1 MSRTKHKLTVA
12 KAKSDKLKPGLYGD
26 GGGLYLQVSNR
37 KTKAW
42 VFRYMIA
49 GRARKMGLGDF
60 DRVTLAEARDAAH
73 EAHLLARDGRDP
85 IGERKARKAAIRAE
99 AEALTFKQAAE
110 QLIAMKATGWKHAGK
125 SAGQWRASLETY
137 AYPVFGD
144 KPVASIDKPMVLKVL
159 EPIWTTKTPTASR
172 VRNRI
177 ENVLDWAKACGHRQG
192 DNPAAW
198 EGNLK
203 YLLAE
208 PEKVAPV
215 QHFPALPYKE
225 LPDFMAD
232 LRQRDGIS
240 ARALEFAILTVART
254 GNIISAKWSEIDR
267 EEKLWTMPRGTMK
280 GEKGDRKRDHVVP
293 LCDRAMEILE
303 GLVRDGDFIFPGS
316 EAKKGLSNNSLAA
329 VLDRMN
335 ASRKAVG
342 LSRWI
347 DPTTGR
353 EAVPHG
359 FRSTFKDW
367 ATEKTDYASEAA
379 EIAMAHSVSD
389 KVEAAY
395 RRGDMRDKRRLLMR
409 DWSAYCEGATVGGDN
424 VVAIGGRK

>member
-12 KAKSDKLKPGLYGD
+12 RAKSDKLKPGLYGD

-85 IGERKARKAAIRAE
+85 IGERRARKAAIRAE

-110 QLIAMKATGWKHAGK
+110 QLIAMKSTGWKHAGK
-125 SAGQWRASLETY
+125 SAGQWRASLEAY

-144 KPVASIDKPMVLKVL
+144 RPVATIDKPMVLKVL
-159 EPIWTTKTPTASR
+159 TPIWETKTVTAAR

-177 ENVLDWAKACGHRQG
+177 ENVLDWAKACGHRHG

-208 PEKVAPV
+208 PEKVSPV
-215 QHFPALPYKE
+215 KHFAAMPYKD
-225 LPDFMAD
+225 LPAFMQK
-232 LRQRDGIS
+232 LRAKEGIS
-240 ARALEFAILTVART
+240 ARALEFTILTVART
-254 GNIISAKWSEIDR
+254 ANTIAGKWSEIDTA
-267 EEKLWTMPRGTMK
+267 EKLWTVPGPQLK
-280 GEKGDRKRDHVVP
+280 GEKGKKRHDHVVP
-293 LCDRAMEILE
+293 LADRSFALLE
-303 GLVRDGDFIFPGS
+303 DLPREGEFIFPGGV
-316 EAKKGLSNNSLAA
+316 EDGGLSNAA
-329 VLDRMN
+329 MSEMLKGM
-335 ASRKAVG
+335 G
-342 LSRWI
+342 Y
-347 DPTTGR
+347 TGKM
-353 EAVPHG
+353 ATVHG

-367 ATEKTDYASEAA
+367 AAEQTNYPNELTEM
-379 EIAMAHSVSD
+379 AMAHTINN

-395 RRGDMRDKRRLLMR
+395 RRGDMREKRRRLME
-409 DWSAYCEGATVGGDN
+409 DWAAYCDGVAVGGDN
-424 VVAIGGRK
+424 VVAIGAGR